1 MKANKERIVLL
12 TAYDAS
18 SARLSEQAGIP
29 VLLVGDTLGM
39 VVQGHS
45 STIPVTLEHMIY
57 HCSIVSR
64 VTHRPLIVGDMPF
77 LMASISPEQALMS
90 AGRLMQEGGV
100 GSVKIEGGEAMAPT
114 IRRVVDAGIPVMAH
128 IGLTPQSVNQFG
140 GFRVQG
146 RELASARQLLRDAR
160 AVQDAGAFA
169 LVLELVPAP
178 LAGLITEMLHIPT
191 IGIGAGDQCS
201 GQVQVFHDILGL
213 FEAFV
218 PKHTR
223 QYARIGELI
232 REAISEYRNDVSEG
246 RFPTAEQ
253 SFSLDEEVLA
263 MLRTE
268 VRDEGS

>member
-1 MKANKERIVLL
+1 M
-12 TAYDAS
+12 
-18 SARLSEQAGIP
+18 
-29 VLLVGDTLGM
+29 
-39 VVQGHS
+39 
-45 STIPVTLEHMIY
+45 
-57 HCSIVSR
+57 
-64 VTHRPLIVGDMPF
+64 
-77 LMASISPEQALMS
+77 
-90 AGRLMQEGGV
+90 
-100 GSVKIEGGEAMAPT
+100 
-114 IRRVVDAGIPVMAH
+114 
-128 IGLTPQSVNQFG
+128 
-140 GFRVQG
+140 
-146 RELASARQLLRDAR
+146 LRDAR